1 MIIFGHVVAQEHLH
15 DDPDGRA
22 ECTPLPGAASHRCG
36 EEIYC
41 EFRTPWVMM
50 PDVTSNVVNRELR
63 GCDDRRSIRSSNS
76 TRVHARKPLLHWP
89 AIRIRTTED

>member
-1 MIIFGHVVAQEHLH
+1 
-15 DDPDGRA
+15 
-22 ECTPLPGAASHRCG
+22 
-36 EEIYC
+36 
-41 EFRTPWVMM
+41 MM